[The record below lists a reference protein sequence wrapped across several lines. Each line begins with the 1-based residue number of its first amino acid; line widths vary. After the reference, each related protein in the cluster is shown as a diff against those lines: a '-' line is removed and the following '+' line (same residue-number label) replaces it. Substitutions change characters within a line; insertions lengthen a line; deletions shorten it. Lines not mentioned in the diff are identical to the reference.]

1 MVGLLVIA
9 HLRRRGPKTFSGTI
23 QTRKY
28 IEDVSFSPT
37 GFAGYRGRV
46 FSSSHPTTQTAV
58 GSCPRFSL
66 IAEQAKKPLQFL
78 SWPQAA
84 RLGALA

>member
-58 GSCPRFSL
+58 GSS
-66 IAEQAKKPLQFL
+66 EQAKKPLQFL